1 MKKLLIALICLFTAV
16 SAFSAP
22 KPRKVGHDME
32 LYAYRF
38 DNAFF
43 VIVHFD
49 DDSKRCNGHP
59 ILKMKL
65 ADGQVLKLDGASAI
79 GKTTTSTVGG
89 MSNGVGFVSGISSD
103 EFFVV
108 LPISEEDINKL
119 GVGVTKV
126 AFNTLPSPYIKTIDD
141 ESLGANLIKDFY
153 SLKDEFDE

>member
-22 KPRKVGHDME
+22 K
-32 LYAYRF
+32 LYRIGYQVSLCAYRF
-38 DNAFF
+38 DDAYYMVLSFGDADKCIN
-43 VIVHFD
+43 IE
-49 DDSKRCNGHP
+49 P
-59 ILKMKL
+59 ILKLKL
-65 ADGQVLKLDGASAI
+65 ADGQVIKLDGTNNEKIKQRSVGHII
-79 GKTTTSTVGG
+79 GNRTIITSSTNRFYVA
-89 MSNGVGFVSGISSD
+89 F
-103 EFFVV
+103 
-108 LPISEEDINKL
+108 PISEEDINKL